1 MPKITF
7 KEAHVMGEIMRS
19 RYEVDHLL
27 TRLAEKYP
35 GDSYDLVRRNCNHF
49 ANELCV
55 CLTGKK
61 IPAYINRPANVGRY
75 GPLRLFFIC
84 TTKFFFIFFFCLS
97 WCVCVPACLFH
108 SRAPFPTP
116 TLLLYLGVVVN
127 VCGPRFERVI

>member
-75 GPLRLFFIC
+75 ALN
-84 TTKFFFIFFFCLS
+84 IFS
-97 WCVCVPACLFH
+97 VP
-108 SRAPFPTP
+108 
-116 TLLLYLGVVVN
+116 VVAIGKLVDGKN
-127 VCGPRFERVI
+127 